1 MRASLGPHHAAGT
14 RPADGALLAVHLPG
28 VLLVVKYLLVST
40 PGSVLH
46 VSQGANPAR
55 HFKLQLLVVN
65 LDVSPSSLVF
75 EIFSGPNPGLG
86 APVQLTVLN
95 LDISPSRSVLLID
108 SLGPGLSVPV
118 QLSVLDLDISSARP
132 MFGVGKGPNPR
143 LGRQQVGRGGRSNND
158 LV

>member
-65 LDVSPSSLVF
+65 LNSQTVRWSLLVM
-75 EIFSGPNPGLG
+75 
-86 APVQLTVLN
+86 
-95 LDISPSRSVLLID
+95 SVL
-108 SLGPGLSVPV
+108 PGCFPLQPCV
-118 QLSVLDLDISSARP
+118 
-132 MFGVGKGPNPR
+132 
-143 LGRQQVGRGGRSNND
+143 
-158 LV
+158 